1 MDSIAIGTNAGENQ
15 QGGDTGSAIAIGDH
29 AGENNQDGRTV
40 AIGYHAGQTNQSNSS
55 VAIGADSGQITQ
67 GDTSISV
74 GYLAGNINQR
84 LLNSGIGGAQAYGF
98 MAGAIDQEGDAIAMG
113 TFAGNGSQGLNS
125 IAIGPYAGFDR
136 QGGTTQLSGGSS
148 IAMGEFAGEGQQ
160 GTKAIAIGTQAGK
173 IKQRSNCIAIGTEA
187 GNQQQGVGSVDD
199 VPTPAIAIGYGA
211 GFDSQGKSSG
221 TKNTSNIAVGTFA
234 GFKNQYQGS
243 IAIGELA
250 GSSDQGNKVYV
261 NGATGEFGVTG
272 CNAIAIGNYAG
283 TTNQAQGSII
293 FNSMADKNCQ
303 SIPLENNP
311 NIMDYLNPTTL
322 SATTVAE
329 IIPQMNRSWMVA
341 TKQLAMTPLTTGGLN
356 EVGNTAQFTP
366 WHTPHYGGG
375 TGPSSRF
382 THYLVYAPTTGE
394 IQICPWMKQNSGPS
408 YKLIPTNAPTGTGV
422 VTIGTSQAGTTAYK
436 SGENYVNVSTTKGES
451 TGTITIDYPP
461 DVLNLPTG
469 PRLGFT
475 DLGDAEASL
484 TNFYLRLPNIF
495 PNQTNDAN
503 ITVTIAGA
511 TGVASRL
518 ISVTDGGS
526 KWNGKTIAA
535 EIKGFVTAYKQDSE
549 GDRTGL
555 FLKSITINN
564 VEMPTLIAGADTN
577 NTTLSYPKLSSTGDQ
592 EFNIVYEIPP
602 NPNLSFSTTSL
613 FVPKEGGARP
623 ANTLSGPAGVTA
635 SMTFYKTTTISGVS
649 GGGTTGGNGLYG
661 SLSPNIFWYESS
673 PVSTASILTLQVKG
687 LTGSLPDGIILP
699 ENSTL
704 NMEVTFPAGV
714 TGVFDPTLS
723 WGTCVNSTLSD
734 IQLLGLDGT
743 DLTNRDSLE
752 WNEDTGVLSWQMTTS
767 SNSQVLSTIKINQI
781 QVQQASEYKVG
792 LTITDTTP
800 VGEEKGS
807 RVLYKT
813 DPSCNLLEPYYIPQ
827 EVILNNYPG
836 QKITDEAG
844 GTGSYVQW
852 ENSEVGTS
860 YTGGIWVKNKDQSA
874 GTTGYYFRTVDDS
887 STTWQ
892 FRYGQY
898 GETGQSRPTLP
909 TPEADSKNWITYQ
922 MDTRKYQEW
931 LDQAIF
937 FTSGYPY
944 PGSVG
949 TTGPKESIVL
959 FPSSS

>member
-1 MDSIAIGTNAGENQ
+1 M
-15 QGGDTGSAIAIGDH
+15 
-29 AGENNQDGRTV
+29 
-40 AIGYHAGQTNQSNSS
+40 
-55 VAIGADSGQITQ
+55 AIGADSGQITQ

-148 IAMGEFAGEGQQ
+148 IAMGEFAGEGIQ

-250 GSSDQGNKVYV
+250 GSSAQGNKVYV

-293 FNSMADKNCQ
+293 FNTMVDKNCQ
-303 SIPLENNP
+303 SIQLENNP

-322 SATTVAE
+322 SAATVAE

-341 TKQLAMTPLTTGGLN
+341 TKPLAITAPSTGGLN
-356 EVGNTAQFTP
+356 EVGNTAFTQ
-366 WHTPHYGGG
+366 WYTPHYGGG

-394 IQICPWMKQNSGPS
+394 IQICPWRKQNSGPS

-436 SGENYVNVSTTKGES
+436 SGENYVNVSTTKGGS

-461 DVLNLPTG
+461 DVSNRPTG
-469 PRLGFT
+469 PRLGFNG
-475 DLGDAEASL
+475 LSDAGGSS

-511 TGVASRL
+511 TGVPSE
-518 ISVTDGGS
+518 ISVTGK

-535 EIKGFVTAYKQDSE
+535 EIKGFVEAYEKMESPN
-549 GDRTGL
+549 GL
-555 FLKSITINN
+555 FLKSITMNN

-577 NTTLSYPKLSSTGDQ
+577 NTTLNYPKLSSTGDQ

-602 NPNLSFSTTSL
+602 FTPTMTTTSL
-613 FVPKEGGARP
+613 FVPDKGESTVAD
-623 ANTLSGPAGVTA
+623 TLSGPVGVTA

-714 TGVFDPTLS
+714 TGVFDSTLS
-723 WGTCVNSTLSD
+723 WGTCVNSTMSD

-743 DLTNRDSLE
+743 DLTNRDYLE
-752 WNEDTGVLSWQMTTS
+752 WNEDTGVLSWQITTS

-860 YTGGIWVKNKDQSA
+860 YTGGIWVKNKDQPA
-874 GTTGYYFRTVDDS
+874 GTAGYYFRTVDDS